1 MAGNKSQNGNA
12 VPIWAADVACRLL
25 EATTTAEVDSILKK
39 HSEFG
44 VRGNWRDY
52 GNAPKNWDR
61 VGVQTSEPVG
71 ALAEVI
77 INSIDAIL
85 MRKAQE
91 AGINEKS
98 PNAPHNMREAVKHFF
113 PDVTE
118 GRLSRLSAR
127 QRTEL
132 AENCIQIAIKRGKNS
147 KKYPTYTVVDFGEG
161 QNPGKFPN
169 TLLSL
174 GAKNKE
180 GIPFVQG
187 RFNMGSTGSITFC
200 TRADIRYG
208 MYKFIL
214 SKRTLA
220 DSDGHWGWTL
230 VRVRHAAK
238 GEVLP
243 VAEYFAPNGC
253 VPTFK
258 IPRINAFSRQDIGVV
273 DGGTI
278 VKLYE
283 YDIGPIARGVDFGL
297 HDALTTSL
305 IDSALPIRLF
315 DFDAKEMD
323 KGDALS
329 GQSGIY
335 KQLRAA
341 GIAPRTFSGMSIVLR
356 SGEAPDSDDEKTLDL
371 DRLIAENS
379 DNPDLGTV
387 RVYGFGMAKMKDH
400 LRNYPYRVF
409 YTINGQ
415 TQAKERA
422 SFFRKANLDDL
433 RNHLIVQ
440 VDCNSMNNTARSVIF
455 KPDRERKADTELT
468 RELEKI
474 IVQSLKD
481 DDFLREYALDIRRRR
496 VKEQMEK
503 DETSK
508 EFFRDLVK
516 DSPELKGLFGKG
528 DTVDNK
534 GTKPRHT
541 KGDNWKGEKYPTFLN
556 LIGIKDGG
564 SKVVPINAIRKVECA
579 TDAENEYLSRNND
592 PGEFVHPPADML
604 PNTLGGLRNGKLRI
618 TLRAPKEAQIGDE
631 FPCEFG
637 FRDSSRSEPL
647 IVRVLVQIGEAE
659 KPSGKPGG
667 KPRDAKVTPSDSLAF
682 PDIIWVK
689 QDEWDEYDFNEE
701 SGATIRKNPD
711 AGVTIYVNQDN
722 RHLSAML
729 MRESEEAGREMCRHL
744 FRFGVGILTLA
755 MYKRMV
761 DDRKV
766 EETASDKAVEEA
778 SAAIAAHVVT
788 IIRRLGGK
796 KI

>member
-1 MAGNKSQNGNA
+1 MAGNKSQKGNI
-12 VPIWAADVACRLL
+12 VPIWAADVASRLL
-25 EATTTAEVDSILKK
+25 GATTTAEVDSILKK
-39 HSEFG
+39 YPEFENS
-44 VRGNWRDY
+44 GNWRNY

-85 MRKAQE
+85 MRKAWE
-91 AGINEKS
+91 VGVGENS
-98 PNAPHNMREAVKHFF
+98 PEAPHSMREAVKRFF
-113 PDVTE
+113 PEVTE

-132 AENCIQIAIKRGKNS
+132 AERCVQIGIKRGKKS
-147 KKYPTYTVVDFGEG
+147 KKYPTYTIVDFGEG
-161 QNPGKFPN
+161 QNPGEFPN

-200 TRADIRYG
+200 TRGDIRNG

-220 DSDGHWGWTL
+220 DSDGRWGWTL

-238 GEVLP
+238 GEKLP
-243 VAEYFAPNGC
+243 VTEYFAPNGC
-253 VPTFK
+253 VPAFEMS
-258 IPRINAFSRQDIGVV
+258 RINAFGRQDIGVV
-273 DGGTI
+273 NGGTI

-315 DFDAKEMD
+315 DFDAKQMD
-323 KGDALS
+323 KGALLS
-329 GQSGIY
+329 GPPSGIY
-335 KQLRAA
+335 QQLRAA
-341 GIAPRTFSGMSIVLR
+341 GIAPRTFSGMNIVLH
-356 SGEAPDSDDEKTLDL
+356 SGEASDSDDEKALDL
-371 DRLIAENS
+371 DRLIEENS

-387 RVYGFGMAKMKDH
+387 QIYGFGMAKMKDH

-474 IVQSLKD
+474 IVESLKND
-481 DDFLREYALDIRRRR
+481 GFLRQYALDIRKRR
-496 VKEQMEK
+496 VKKQMEK

-516 DSPELKGLFGKG
+516 NSPELKDLFGIG
-528 DTVDNK
+528 DTVSAN
-534 GTKPRHT
+534 TYPRHVP
-541 KGDNWKGEKYPTFLN
+541 GDNWKGEEYPTFLRP
-556 LIGIKDGG
+556 IGIKDGG
-564 SKVVPINAIRKVECA
+564 SKIVPINAVRKVECA

-592 PGEFVHPPADML
+592 PGEFVHPPADVL

-618 TLRAPKEAQIGDE
+618 TLRAPRGAEVGDK
-631 FPCEFG
+631 FSCEFG

-647 IVRVLVQIGEAE
+647 IVRILVQIGEE
-659 KPSGKPGG
+659 EPPSGKPGG
-667 KPRDAKVTPSDSLAF
+667 KRKDAKAASSDSLAF
-682 PDIIWVK
+682 PEIIWVERDK
-689 QDEWDEYDFNEE
+689 WSEYDFNEE
-701 SGATIRKNPD
+701 SGATVRKNPD
-711 AGVTIYVNQDN
+711 SGVTIYVNQDN
-722 RHLSAML
+722 QHLSAML
-729 MRESEEAGREMCRHL
+729 MRESEEAGQEMCRHL

-755 MYKRMV
+755 MYKRIV
-761 DDRKV
+761 DDGKI
-766 EETASDKAVEEA
+766 EEIAADKAVEEA
-778 SAAIAAHVVT
+778 SAAIATHVVT